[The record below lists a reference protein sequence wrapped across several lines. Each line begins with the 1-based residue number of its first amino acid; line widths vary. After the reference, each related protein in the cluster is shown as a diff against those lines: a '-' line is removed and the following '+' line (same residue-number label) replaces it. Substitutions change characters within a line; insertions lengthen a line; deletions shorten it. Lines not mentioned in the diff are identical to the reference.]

1 MKDYSPCEAM
11 LKNYFDGYIHEQKSK
26 LVDFS
31 RTASIISDYWFCHKI
46 DKPFDAA
53 LGVDAASFDRKN
65 GDGNKFVFVFYLLP
79 VDPKLKWI
87 NHNNFEKFFM
97 SALACADI
105 PSRIN
110 ITFPLYPF
118 LLCLISHFR
127 IISGKN
133 IISNQFLIKSVFANP
148 LVWCFIYKLER
159 VSLFRIKLSTGFLG
173 TINKGLV

>member
-1 MKDYSPCEAM
+1 MKDSSPCEAM

-65 GDGNKFVFVFYLLP
+65 GDGNKFVF
-79 VDPKLKWI
+79 
-87 NHNNFEKFFM
+87 EKFFM

-148 LVWCFIYKLER
+148 LVWCLIYKLEH
-159 VSLFRIKLSTGFLG
+159 VSLFSIRLSRVFLG